1 MEWVV
6 KLLLDYLS
14 AAICLEVPSQ
24 PSSHPPSHRR
34 RHHLP
39 DHPAAWF
46 RADSAALYNRL
57 EESPDEQTAHDILE
71 ELNSGITAE
80 GAEECTPSNDND
92 SQYPYVEQRTRIYRE
107 NREQPDNLRAKKR
120 KVDFVPAELQVVEQ
134 WAERDNPKK
143 RRKAYNAA
151 GSNVEGA
158 PDQAEYSYH
167 SEVKGKHEEYEHE
180 IITLKNKSI
189 CLYRELQSHWSC
201 ACEQCRGICLQL
213 PWPYPDSDDVQLD
226 GYFALGSNKIE
237 NWQEGKF
244 FMTYQKHGLVRIA
257 DESDNTAG
265 EYWSALDHTDIC
277 PSIKDCHKK
286 SASLHI
292 MVEDNKLQ
300 QLRMGDNMCE
310 HTAAAISL
318 KSIFDFKQKIGGSSV
333 FSRRGKLTLALYLT
347 EMLRPVLET
356 PWLLPNF
363 SCHDVYF
370 FRRPGALPDLTY
382 PFIFTSANTFIQD
395 TASQGASKETVHPN
409 QTVLALGI
417 LLLEIFEFKPFA
429 DENHGSS
436 RKRSLDQEKIQ
447 ARRTLRAMTNEEG
460 ADFCDAVSACLDA
473 KYFPRGLESEFDT
486 PAVQDSFSAKVVSR
500 LYNSTN
506 NWINGKKDLLSLREN
521 ETEKRALW
529 TIEAQNKCT
538 EIGSHISSSPS
549 AKAAVA
555 STYQPP
561 ADTLM
566 KPTARS
572 AAVPLRTTNYSQN
585 KEAVIVHRNYNCSPI
600 AQAPVSEGGLFD
612 FLEHPASELSSVS
625 WLKELDRTLS
635 TYVGNPPQSSSGA
648 LIRIAI
654 LDTGF
659 TPDNDNPEPRLK
671 ATRNF
676 LLDTDDPQLMHDK
689 VGHGTHTLGL
699 LLRTAIGADIFVAK
713 VSDTRTIG
721 RDGYEPIIKAIR
733 YATERWEVDII
744 TMSFGIREFHDS
756 LSKALSFAHNRNV
769 LLFAAASNGGPLTNR
784 AFPASEHL
792 AVFGIHSMDGQ
803 GSLSKFNPK
812 PVKTAFNLVALGE
825 AVPSDWPK
833 GIDGHK
839 EDFRSLSGTS
849 IATPIAAGFV
859 ASLLE
864 YVRQQEAGLPQ
875 DSSIMGWLKRSQ
887 AIQAILVRFATD
899 KVDGYHR
906 LHPKKLFNDPDTKES
921 IYDQI
926 KKFKK
931 YDYLHEI

>member
-1 MEWVV
+1 
-6 KLLLDYLS
+6 
-14 AAICLEVPSQ
+14 
-24 PSSHPPSHRR
+24 
-34 RHHLP
+34 
-39 DHPAAWF
+39 
-46 RADSAALYNRL
+46 
-57 EESPDEQTAHDILE
+57 
-71 ELNSGITAE
+71 
-80 GAEECTPSNDND
+80 
-92 SQYPYVEQRTRIYRE
+92 
-107 NREQPDNLRAKKR
+107 
-120 KVDFVPAELQVVEQ
+120 
-134 WAERDNPKK
+134 
-143 RRKAYNAA
+143 
-151 GSNVEGA
+151 
-158 PDQAEYSYH
+158 
-167 SEVKGKHEEYEHE
+167 
-180 IITLKNKSI
+180 
-189 CLYRELQSHWSC
+189 
-201 ACEQCRGICLQL
+201 
-213 PWPYPDSDDVQLD
+213 
-226 GYFALGSNKIE
+226 
-237 NWQEGKF
+237 
-244 FMTYQKHGLVRIA
+244 
-257 DESDNTAG
+257 
-265 EYWSALDHTDIC
+265 
-277 PSIKDCHKK
+277 
-286 SASLHI
+286 

-612 FLEHPASELSSVS
+612 FLEHPASE
-625 WLKELDRTLS
+625 
-635 TYVGNPPQSSSGA
+635 
-648 LIRIAI
+648 
-654 LDTGF
+654 
-659 TPDNDNPEPRLK
+659 
-671 ATRNF
+671 
-676 LLDTDDPQLMHDK
+676 
-689 VGHGTHTLGL
+689 
-699 LLRTAIGADIFVAK
+699 
-713 VSDTRTIG
+713 
-721 RDGYEPIIKAIR
+721 
-733 YATERWEVDII
+733 
-744 TMSFGIREFHDS
+744 
-756 LSKALSFAHNRNV
+756 
-769 LLFAAASNGGPLTNR
+769 
-784 AFPASEHL
+784 
-792 AVFGIHSMDGQ
+792 
-803 GSLSKFNPK
+803 
-812 PVKTAFNLVALGE
+812 
-825 AVPSDWPK
+825 
-833 GIDGHK
+833 
-839 EDFRSLSGTS
+839 
-849 IATPIAAGFV
+849 
-859 ASLLE
+859 
-864 YVRQQEAGLPQ
+864 
-875 DSSIMGWLKRSQ
+875 
-887 AIQAILVRFATD
+887 
-899 KVDGYHR
+899 
-906 LHPKKLFNDPDTKES
+906 
-921 IYDQI
+921 
-926 KKFKK
+926 
-931 YDYLHEI
+931 